1 VSFRIDAGLGE
12 IMFLLSKGAAVG
24 IQHSSSLKRLEPHR
38 AERTMW
44 FEEGIV

>member
-1 VSFRIDAGLGE
+1 VGFRIDAGLGE
-12 IMFLLSKGAAVG
+12 IMFLPSKGAVVG
-24 IQHSSSLKRLEPHR
+24 IRHRGSLKRLEPHR